1 MAREGNS
8 NRNRGVRYEEL
19 AADYLERQ
27 GFQIL
32 QRNFHSRFGEI
43 DLIAKEGT
51 YLVFVEV
58 KYRATGSGGHPLE
71 AVDIRKQRRIGKTA
85 DFYCLRYGYG
95 EDTPC
100 RFDVVGIIGDEVIHI
115 SNAFERR

>member
-8 NRNRGVRYEEL
+8 NRKKGAHYEQL

-43 DLIAKEGT
+43 DLIASEGK

-58 KYRATGSGGHPLE
+58 KYRVSDSGGHPLE
-71 AVDIRKQRRIGKTA
+71 AVDIRKQRRMGKTA
-85 DFYCLRYGYG
+85 DVYCLRHGFG
-95 EDTPC
+95 EGTPC
-100 RFDVVGIIGDEVIHI
+100 RFDVVDRKSVV
-115 SNAFERR
+115 

>member
-8 NRNRGVRYEEL
+8 NRKKGAHYEQL

-43 DLIAKEGT
+43 DLIASEG
-51 YLVFVEV
+51 
-58 KYRATGSGGHPLE
+58 K
-71 AVDIRKQRRIGKTA
+71 
-85 DFYCLRYGYG
+85 YCLRHGFG
-95 EDTPC
+95 EGTPC

-115 SNAFERR
+115 PDAFGR